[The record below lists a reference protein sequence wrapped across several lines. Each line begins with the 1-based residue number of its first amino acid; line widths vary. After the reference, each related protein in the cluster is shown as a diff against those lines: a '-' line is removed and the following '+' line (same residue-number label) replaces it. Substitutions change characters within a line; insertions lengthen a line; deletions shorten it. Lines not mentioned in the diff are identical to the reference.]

1 VLRTG
6 IDLVEIE
13 RISTVLEQYG
23 DRFLQRVYTPRE
35 IAAYGSQPARL
46 AVRWAAKE
54 AVAKVLGCGIGD
66 VAWRDIEILTDDR
79 GAPQLLLHGNAA
91 QRAAELALH
100 EWALSLSHTRFHAI
114 AMVVAQ

>member
-13 RISTVLEQYG
+13 RIATALDQHG
-23 DRFLQRVYTPRE
+23 QRFLQRVYTSRE
-35 IAAYGSQPARL
+35 IAAYGSQPASL

-66 VAWRDIEILTDDR
+66 VAWREIEILSDDR
-79 GAPQLLLHGNAA
+79 GAPQLFLHGNAA
-91 QRAAELALH
+91 RRAAELALH
-100 EWALSLSHTRFHAI
+100 EWAISLSHTRFHAI